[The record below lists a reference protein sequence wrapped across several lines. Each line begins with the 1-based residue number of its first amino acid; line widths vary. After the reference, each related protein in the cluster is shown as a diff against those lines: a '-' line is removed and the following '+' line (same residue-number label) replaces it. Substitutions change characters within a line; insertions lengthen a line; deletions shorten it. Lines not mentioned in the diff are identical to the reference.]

1 MTLTVTIND
10 PTHAQASKWADWIY
24 AVCRPAVPL
33 QTRGGVYKVDIEA
46 ERVSQVYIDLSE
58 LSPGD
63 ISVRAS

>member
-24 AVCRPAVPL
+24 AVCKPAVPQ
-33 QTRGGVYKVDIEA
+33 QTRGGVYFVDIEA
-46 ERVSQVYIDLSE
+46 ERVGQVFLDLSE

-63 ISVRAS
+63 ISVRVS